1 MLSKIPGPVIL
12 ALIAALILGILWTR
26 GTFSAKKQYRN
37 RDAFSSEGVIQ
48 ENLAALNAEQ
58 IENQASYKFHFD
70 NRITDAVMD
79 KDTGGRLDSLYTQ
92 TTYRG
97 PYGISTRSAM
107 KPDEPEQTVE
117 VAVEDVAP
125 NSIVEV
131 QTSQVKPE
139 QNFVVKKEDVIDIG
153 EVIVKAKDIK
163 PGEKVTVSPDQVKP
177 NQMVL
182 KQSSVTGE
190 SVIVPKEEVDVNERV
205 IADSIQLIP
214 DVDVLVKAL
223 QVEPNKPVV
232 AQGKDL
238 SLGKSVTTVAE
249 KIKPGEVVVVKT
261 SDTKPNVIQDNSYP
275 GPSQVDVPVAAD
287 GIELEV
293 PEPISLNTVET
304 RLASDSNFGN
314 VYSMNKYPA
323 KKAYATVSARQNL
336 SEIPVRST
344 VHTSRI

>member
-1 MLSKIPGPVIL
+1 MLSKIPGPVII
-12 ALIAALILGILWTR
+12 ALVAALILGILWAR

-37 RDAFSSEGVIQ
+37 KDSFSSEGVVQ
-48 ENLAALNAEQ
+48 KNLAALNADQ
-58 IENQASYKFHFD
+58 IENQASNKFHFD
-70 NRITDAVMD
+70 NRITADVLD
-79 KDTGGRLDSLYTQ
+79 EGERLDSLYTQ
-92 TTYRG
+92 KTYGG

-107 KPDEPEQTVE
+107 EPGEPVQ

-131 QTSQVKPE
+131 QSSQVKRDQIFE
-139 QNFVVKKEDVIDIG
+139 VKKEDVIDIG
-153 EVIVKAKDIK
+153 EVIVKAKDVK
-163 PGEKVTVSPDQVKP
+163 PGEKVTVKPDQVKP
-177 NQMVL
+177 KQMVL
-182 KQSSVTGE
+182 KQSYVAGQ
-190 SVIVPKEEVDVNERV
+190 SVIVPKEDVDINEMV
-205 IADSIQLIP
+205 TADSVQLLP

-223 QVEPNKPVV
+223 QVEPNKTVV
-232 AQGKDL
+232 AKGRDL
-238 SLGKSVTTVAE
+238 SAGARVTTVVE
-249 KIKPGEVVVVKT
+249 KIKPREVVVVRT

-275 GPSQVDVPVAAD
+275 GPSQVAVPAAAD

-293 PEPISLNTVET
+293 PEPISINTFET
-304 RLASDSNFGN
+304 RLAGDASFGN